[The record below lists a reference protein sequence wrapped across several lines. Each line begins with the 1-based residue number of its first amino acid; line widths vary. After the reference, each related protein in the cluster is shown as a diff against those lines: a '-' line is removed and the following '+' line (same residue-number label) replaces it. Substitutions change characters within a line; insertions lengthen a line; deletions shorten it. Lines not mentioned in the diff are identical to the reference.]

1 MAEAIGTASAVL
13 GLAEAAAKAS
23 LQLYQFFTTI
33 RNAPQEIISISRNI
47 KNFNLLVCNL
57 QGALASPDIQEI
69 VHQDHEINRAL
80 KDLQD
85 PMDNCRLACDRVM
98 RKLIPHLQL
107 KESAHG
113 GSEDGSKRRMRRGDV
128 MWFWRRRE
136 VFALMT
142 DLERTKAMFSD
153 AMGSLTL

>member
-1 MAEAIGTASAVL
+1 M
-13 GLAEAAAKAS
+13 
-23 LQLYQFFTTI
+23 
-33 RNAPQEIISISRNI
+33 
-47 KNFNLLVCNL
+47 CNL

-69 VHQDHEINRAL
+69 VDQDGEINRAL

-107 KESAHG
+107 EDSAHK
-113 GSEDGSKRRMRRGDV
+113 GSGDGSKRRMRRGDV

-153 AMGSLTL
+153 AMKVLHCKWMTLMGQFIPDSWKTTHIPNIGHNDNLCKCPDET